1 MRKIRLLLGL
11 LVLISMVAVLPM
23 KASSAEKLNNIKI
36 TLANP
41 LFNPGISFLWIS
53 NFLGYYQEEGV
64 DAQFVAAQGGAQGM
78 GWALAGRTHI
88 AIPRPIPIL
97 FKAARAKKAPP
108 LKGVYI
114 VNRDAIYADGVAI
127 PPGSSIKS
135 VCDLQGKKVGVMSQN
150 DSGPLFVKKA
160 LETCGIA
167 KKDQRVT
174 YLPVGP
180 VSKAATA
187 MKLGRV
193 DAWANVDVQYTLAKA
208 SGFKFDIIPYQ
219 KGWTKNLFGNV
230 VWVNKDY
237 LAKNRKT
244 VIGFLRGLAKGSL
257 FFYTNPK
264 ATLEAHWVLYPE
276 SMPKGMSK
284 EKATARMLNVLVN
297 RAPKLRPDDGSE
309 KVNKFGAHH
318 DGEWEEYL
326 KFVGLDKVISKKLLK
341 ELYTNDMIDEV
352 NNFDRQAVIDRAKN
366 WDFAKEVK
374 NFRALQKRYGK

>member
-1 MRKIRLLLGL
+1 MKR
-11 LVLISMVAVLPM
+11 ISVFFIAVLMITSFSLAPQT
-23 KASSAEKLNNIKI
+23 ASAAEKLNNIKI

-97 FKAARAKKAPP
+97 FKAAKAQKAPP
-108 LKGVYI
+108 LMGVYI
-114 VNRDAIYADGVAI
+114 VNRDAIYADGVAVPI
-127 PPGSSIKS
+127 GSPIKS
-135 VCDLQGKKVGVMSQN
+135 VCDLQGKKVGVMSQR
-150 DSGPLFVKKA
+150 DAGPLFVKKA
-160 LETCGIA
+160 LETCGIP
-167 KKDQRVT
+167 KKNQRVT

-180 VSKAATA
+180 VAKAATA

-193 DAWANVDVQYTLAKA
+193 EAWANVDVQYTLAKA
-208 SGFKFDIIPYQ
+208 SGFKFNIIPYQ

-230 VWVNKDY
+230 VWVNKEY

-276 SMPKGMSK
+276 SMPKGISK
-284 EKATARMLNVLVN
+284 AKATARMLNVLVD
-297 RAPKLRPDDGSE
+297 RAPKLRPDDGTE
-309 KVNKFGAHH
+309 KINKFGAHH
-318 DGEWEEYL
+318 AGEWDEYL
-326 KFVGLDKVISKKLLK
+326 KFVGLDKIISKKLLK

-352 NNFDRQAVIDRAKN
+352 NNFDRQKVIDRAKN

-374 NFRALQKRYGK
+374 NFRALEKRYGK

>member
-1 MRKIRLLLGL
+1 MKRLFAC
-11 LVLISMVAVLPM
+11 LVAALAFIVFSTVHRD
-23 KASSAEKLNNIKI
+23 ASAAEKLSNIKI

-41 LFNPGISFLWIS
+41 LFNPGISFLWIG

-97 FKAARAKKAPP
+97 FKAARSKKAPP

-114 VNRDAIYADGVAI
+114 LNRDAIYADGVAV
-127 PPGSSIKS
+127 PLDSPIKS

-150 DSGPLFVKKA
+150 DAGPLFVKKA

-180 VSKAATA
+180 VAKAATA
-187 MKLGRV
+187 MRLGRV

-208 SGFKFDIIPYQ
+208 SGFKFNIIPYQ
-219 KGWTKNLFGNV
+219 ESWTKNLFGNV
-230 VWVNKDY
+230 VWVNKKY

-244 VIGFLRGLAKGSL
+244 VVGFLRGLAKGSL

-264 ATLEAHWVLYPE
+264 ATLAAHWVLYPE
-276 SMPKGMSK
+276 SMPKGMSR

-297 RAPKLRPDDGSE
+297 RAPKLRPDDGTE
-309 KVNKFGAHH
+309 KINKFGAHH

-326 KFVGLDKVISKKLLK
+326 KFVGLDKVVSKKLLK
-341 ELYTNDMIDEV
+341 ELYTNELIDEV
-352 NNFDRQAVIDRAKN
+352 NDFDRQKVIDRAN
-366 WDFAKEVK
+366 NFDLAKEIK
-374 NFRALQKRYGK
+374 NFRALQKRYGQ